1 MSKINNADYE
11 LPIILGSVIAHEI
24 GHLLLGPNAHME
36 SGIMQAQWT
45 REQLNQAF
53 RGRLMFT
60 LAQQRLSA
68 RKLRFDSGA
77 IARMSPINSSDLT
90 RAYTAAE
97 TLIAVPELIYRIKEQ
112 RQQHRLRLSNDR
124 FTKTRCV

>member
-1 MSKINNADYE
+1 MK
-11 LPIILGSVIAHEI
+11 SVICCLVQMRIWRA
-24 GHLLLGPNAHME
+24 E
-36 SGIMQAQWT
+36 SCKHKT

-53 RGRLMFT
+53 WGRLMFT